1 MTLENRTE
9 IESAKSIDPQ
19 EGAFYERLAHAWWD
33 TEGPFWPIHTLNAL
47 RVQYVAEQIAAHFR
61 KPAGQ
66 DALNGL
72 RVLDVGCG
80 GGVLSESIARLG
92 AEVVGIDVADRNLRV
107 AGLHADRSGLE
118 VQYGRATAEQL
129 AAGGDRFDVVLNMEV
144 VEHVAD
150 LEAFTAACSALVRPG
165 GMMFIATINRTPLAW
180 LTAVLGAEYVL
191 RWLPRGTHHWRKLRK
206 PEEVTALLGRGGL
219 RVIDSTGVLVNPLSR
234 RMRFSRFTGI
244 NYMLTAVKRADRS
257 ALRPV

>member
-1 MTLENRTE
+1 MAFERRTG
-9 IESAKSIDPQ
+9 IEPARSIDPQ
-19 EGAFYERLAHAWWD
+19 EVAFYQRLAHTWWD
-33 TEGPFWPIHTLNAL
+33 TAGPFWPIHTLNTL
-47 RVQYVAEQIAAHFR
+47 RVRYLAKQITAHFR
-61 KPAGQ
+61 RPADQQG
-66 DALNGL
+66 LNGL

-118 VQYGRATAEQL
+118 IQYRLATAEQL
-129 AAGGDRFDVVLNMEV
+129 AAAGDRFDVVLNMEV

-150 LEAFTAACSALVRPG
+150 LEVFMAACSTLVKPG
-165 GMMFIATINRTPLAW
+165 GMMFVATINRTPLAW
-180 LTAVLGAEYVL
+180 LTAILGAEYVL

-206 PEEVTALLGRGGL
+206 PEEVTTLLGRGGL

-244 NYMLTAVKRADRS
+244 NYMLSAVKRADHP
-257 ALRPV
+257 ALRLV